1 MERTHTDILKGLVSA
16 GKRWRYGEKADN
28 LVTRRIVWELK
39 HIIDAGFV
47 DYYVMAFW
55 IFKYSKQDINYWAR
69 GAMPSSIV
77 CYCLGLTE
85 VDPIKYGLHSARFV
99 NEEPPKFQFDIEASR
114 FNEFMKKA
122 EDMLQANEEDFDIPA
137 IRECLFK
144 DVKPYEY
151 LNKKQERP
159 LPTGLEDEFARYAL
173 YRPDT
178 LDLFDAYIQN
188 PKSDILIYQEQMLDI
203 LKEVFHV
210 GGIKANQIRLNIQ
223 RGETEQIEA
232 YKQELFASSNLPDEE
247 KEKAWKRLTS
257 NPRAFLKA
265 HAVSQVLEKY
275 IYEKNIKTNIIMEI
289 RIKNKE
295 GEFLPTGFTQ
305 LDELIQGWRT
315 SELIVIAGRPG
326 MGKTTFTLSMIRRM
340 AFDQKIPC
348 ALFSMEM
355 NSAQVIQRLGINTN
369 NTSLF
374 INDSPLLTVLELQ
387 SKARKLVAED
397 GVRVI
402 FIDYLQLFGM
412 PLNVKGLFET
422 IAEERS
428 YILCRLKLLS
438 LELNVPIIV
447 LSQLNCPVDEKRIR
461 PDLADFRDLQS
472 AIELCADKVCF
483 IHRPEYY
490 HLQGGAEFIIH
501 DIRKKKPLTLTFQ
514 FENIY
519 DSNN

>member
-28 LVTRRIVWELK
+28 LVKRRIVWELK

-122 EDMLQANEEDFDIPA
+122 EDMLQANAEDFDIPA

-295 GEFLPTGFTQ
+295 GEYLPTGFTQ

-374 INDSPLLTVLELQ
+374 IDNTPLLTILELQ
-387 SKARKLVAED
+387 SKARKLVDEES
-397 GVRVI
+397 VKVI

-412 PLNVKGLFET
+412 PVNVKGLFET

-447 LSQLNCPVDEKRIR
+447 LSQLNRPVDEKRNR
-461 PDLADFRDLQS
+461 PGLADFRDLQS

-490 HLQGGAEFIIH
+490 HLDGGAEFIIH
-501 DIRKKKPLTLTFQ
+501 DIRREKCAIYH
-514 FENIY
+514 FENKIFK
-519 DSNN
+519 